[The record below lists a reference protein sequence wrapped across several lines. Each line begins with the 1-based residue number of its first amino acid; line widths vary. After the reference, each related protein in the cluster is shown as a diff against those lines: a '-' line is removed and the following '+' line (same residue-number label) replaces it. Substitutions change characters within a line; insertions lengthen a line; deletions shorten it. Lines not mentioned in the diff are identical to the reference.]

1 MNIALIGY
9 GKMGK
14 AIEKIALNSGHTIVC
29 KFSNANFNPS
39 DLSAADVA
47 IEFTKPDAAYPNIL
61 KCLKAQIP
69 VVVGTT
75 GWYSD
80 FNEVKK
86 TAEASGGALFHATN
100 FSLGVNIFFEINK
113 MLAALMNNY
122 ESYEPSM
129 FEAHH
134 IQKKDAPSGTAI
146 TLAEGLIDNF
156 NRKKSWVSRDAQNIP
171 DTNPFDLEIECLR
184 EGEIPGTHTITYRS
198 EVDEISITHQAY
210 NRIGFASGAVK
221 AAEWLVGKKGVFTMA
236 DMLGFNNK

>member
-9 GKMGK
+9 GKMGQ
-14 AIEKIALNSGHTIVC
+14 AIEKIALNSGHTIIC
-29 KFSNANFNPS
+29 KFSDANFNPS
-39 DLSAADVA
+39 DLSKADVA
-47 IEFTKPDAAYPNIL
+47 IEFTKPDAAYSNIL

-75 GWYSD
+75 GWYNN

-86 TAEASGGALFHATN
+86 TAETSGGALFHATN
-100 FSLGVNIFFEINK
+100 FSLGVNIFIEINK
-113 MLAALMNNY
+113 ILAGLMDKY
-122 ESYEPSM
+122 ESYEPNM

-134 IQKKDAPSGTAI
+134 TQKKDAPSGTAI
-146 TLAEGLIDNF
+146 TLAEGLIENF
-156 NRKKSWVSRDAQNIP
+156 NRKKSWVSRNPQNIAIHN
-171 DTNPFDLEIECLR
+171 TFELEIETIR

-221 AAEWLVGKKGVFTMA
+221 AAEWLIGKKGVFTMA
-236 DMLGFNNK
+236 DMLGFNKE